1 MSRKLILLVL
11 AFGMCT
17 FYGMAQSKDY
27 FRIARLS
34 YLEGH
39 VSFQHTDEVEWTAAS
54 INMALQP
61 ADRIYTGENG
71 RAEIEFDDGSVVRL
85 AEKTDVEI
93 LTMREE
99 LIQLRV
105 LIGLC
110 SLTER
115 STVQFEIDTP
125 AAAFTT
131 TDKGSYRFD
140 IAENGD
146 SDGIVRKGALE
157 AVNNRFSKHVSSGE
171 FLHVPAAENGVEVL
185 ARYDQRD
192 AWDDWNDRRNAAE
205 TANESRNYIADGVYM
220 GASDLD
226 MYGRWSSIN
235 GYGAAWIPQVGAG
248 WAPYWD
254 GRWCYRPN
262 WGWTWVSYEP
272 WGWLPY
278 HYGRWIDDPSFGW
291 AWLPGPSFGFHFF
304 SPGLVQFYQGANWIS
319 WIPLGPG
326 DYYNVNNYYFNGYN
340 RANLYYLNEM
350 RLMQRRGPDDLI
362 NRHNPGAFL
371 SVRTDQFVN
380 GSLGGTTNRL
390 RGIDAR
396 QGGQIVTG
404 ALDVR
409 PTARSFSPAPDRLAE
424 RPNIK
429 TRPVVVRTDPEFRV
443 RGDKYVPIT
452 NPAIAVPKARTD
464 QQGRDLRSNPN
475 SGNRIQ
481 QAPFGRGAYQV
492 PQSRS
497 TPTTQQGRTVQPMP
511 QRQDSLPGM
520 RQAPAGEVHRMD
532 SPPPQSRSIDS
543 SSGRMLQSAPPSSS
557 PSRSMGSS
565 SAPSMG
571 SYSSP
576 SMGSSAPMRS
586 SDMSRPAASAP
597 AASAPSAGRSAP
609 TSAAPPAS
617 APPASAPVKKA
628 P

>member
-1 MSRKLILLVL
+1 MARKLILLVL

-146 SDGIVRKGALE
+146 SDGIVRKGAME
-157 AVNNRFSKHVSSGE
+157 AANNRFSKHVSSGE

-192 AWDDWNDRRNAAE
+192 AWDEWNDRRNAAE
-205 TANESRNYIADGVYM
+205 TASESRNYIADGVYM

-226 MYGRWSSIN
+226 MYGRWGSIN

-291 AWLPGPSFGFHFF
+291 AWLPGPSFGFHFW
-304 SPGLVQFYQGANWIS
+304 SPGLVQFYQGANWVS
-319 WIPLGPG
+319 WLPLGPG
-326 DYYNVNNYYFNGYN
+326 DYYNVNNYYFNGFN

-362 NRHNPGAFL
+362 NRHNPTAFL

-380 GSLGGTTNRL
+380 GSPGGRIDRVT
-390 RGIDAR
+390 GIDPR
-396 QGGQIVTG
+396 QGGRIVTG

-424 RPNIK
+424 RPSIK
-429 TRPVVVRTDPEFRV
+429 TRPVVVRTDPEFRA
-443 RGDKYVPIT
+443 RGDKFVAIT
-452 NPAIAVPKARTD
+452 NPAIAVSRARTD
-464 QQGRDLRSNPN
+464 QQGRDLRANPN

-481 QAPFGRGAYQV
+481 QDNGAPARTYQV

-497 TPTTQQGRTVQPMP
+497 TPTMQQGRTVQPMP
-511 QRQDSLPGM
+511 QRQDSVPRM
-520 RQAPAGEVHRMD
+520 QQAPAGEVHRMD
-532 SPPPQSRSIDS
+532 SPPPQARTMDS
-543 SSGRMLQSAPPSSS
+543 SAGRMQQSAPPSS
-557 PSRSMGSS
+557 GSS
-565 SAPSMG
+565 GSMARPS
-571 SYSSP
+571 YSP

-586 SDMSRPAASAP
+586 PNVSGPTMSAP
-597 AASAPSAGRSAP
+597 AAGRSAP
-609 TSAAPPAS
+609 PSAAPAAS
-617 APPASAPVKKA
+617 APPASAPVKKVS
-628 P
+628 